1 MKKIVFLISAALL
14 MVLAA
19 KPAVAQSEYPDNV
32 KDVAVAYAK
41 AFFSGDKAAAQYV
54 NWDGINVLDMA
65 TTPAALEKEL
75 FPQELKKNAGKKPT
89 VSFVKSNPGDFD
101 NQTYAVLEVGNNQV
115 FLLLTQVDGKW
126 KVDFSAWYYGT
137 YYDEEY

>member
-1 MKKIVFLISAALL
+1 MKKIAILLSAALM

-19 KPAVAQSEYPDNV
+19 KPAAAQNEYPDNV

-54 NWDGINVLDMA
+54 KWDGFYVLDMA
-65 TTPAALEKEL
+65 TTAAALEKET
-75 FPQELKKNAGKKPT
+75 FPEELKKNAGKKPT
-89 VSFVKSNPGDFD
+89 VTFVKTNPGDFD
-101 NQTYAVLEVGNNQV
+101 DQMYAVLKVGSNQV
-115 FLLLTQVDGKW
+115 FLLLTPVDGKW
-126 KVDFSAWYYGT
+126 KVDFSAWYFGT